1 MRINSII
8 KFLLGSTTGDE
19 CRIIIFE
26 EPLPNKAINGHVIR
40 SEEVANEGDCRM
52 MCYMEPNCVSVN
64 LRPLHGGKY
73 KCELNNATVDESK
86 LTFLEEMGAYYLAIE
101 VMFIKIKLLFI
112 ERAAIR
118 IRFCF

>member
-40 SEEVANEGDCRM
+40 SEEIANEGDCRM

-64 LRPLHGGKY
+64 LRPLHVGKY